1 VIVRPT
7 SSRSSSSRT
16 GSLACDCY
24 TKSVVIISNN
34 ASFKRAWLSIAVVLA
49 VMAGCSDRPST
60 PSAPTAPIGAV
71 GVATGLLRGEAPVGR
86 IARPH
91 PVLPNATVTVIG
103 GPAAGT
109 KAVTRDDGTYE
120 VAATGTFKLR
130 FEHPFFVTTESSE
143 TVMTENGVT
152 LADVTLLTAPWSIS
166 GRITDSLGNPVADVE
181 VITSSAD
188 FVSPYGSA
196 RTDADGRYT
205 VNSTRPHFASVYVGA
220 LKPGFVPM
228 RELLVPCC
236 GTAPPITLVRIVS
249 ITPTAPT
256 SLRVGELVEMPA
268 SVVVFDSGE
277 TRNIFV
283 LPTSSA
289 TSVVYVRRSTHWYE
303 MQGLSA
309 GVATLTF
316 DLWGAVATTQVQV
329 R

>member
-1 VIVRPT
+1 MAAQDRD
-7 SSRSSSSRT
+7 
-16 GSLACDCY
+16 GDEAGDCY
-24 TKSVVIISNN
+24 TESVVIISNN
-34 ASFKRAWLSIAVVLA
+34 TSFKRAWLSIAVVLA
-49 VMAGCSDRPST
+49 AAAGCSDHPST
-60 PSAPTAPIGAV
+60 PSAPTAPIGVV
-71 GVATGLLRGEAPVGR
+71 GVATGLLRGEAPIGR
-86 IARPH
+86 VARAH
-91 PVLPNATVTVIG
+91 PVLANATVTVIG

-130 FEHPFFVTTESSE
+130 FEHPFFVTTESRE

-152 LADVTLLTAPWSIS
+152 LAEVTLLTAPWSTS
-166 GRITDSLGNPVADVE
+166 GRITDSLGNPVVDAE
-181 VITSSAD
+181 VTTSSAD

-196 RTDADGRYT
+196 RTDADGRYS
-205 VNSTRPHFASVYVGA
+205 VNSTRPHFSSVYVVA
-220 LKPGFVPM
+220 LKPGFKQM

-236 GTAPPITLVRIVS
+236 GTAPPLTLVRIVS

-256 SLRVGELVEMPA
+256 FLRVGEAVEMPA

-283 LPTSSA
+283 LPASSA
-289 TSVVYVRRSTHWYE
+289 TSVVYVRRSTLWYE

-316 DLWGAVATTQVQV
+316 DLWGAVATLQVQV